1 MINWAGGG
9 ADCILDF
16 GLVLCIYGKM
26 KFGGSLQR
34 DWLITAARN
43 TAQSLIQAC
52 FLNRGTGIQFTFPAQ
67 VQKNRGGMRIHKEIS
82 MSNRYAQSTH
92 LKRESTLKQQQKKK
106 ISMSSENKDISQKNE

>member
-52 FLNRGTGIQFTFPAQ
+52 FLNRGIGIQFTFPAQ
-67 VQKNRGGMRIHKEIS
+67 VHKNRGGMRIHKEIS
-82 MSNRYAQSTH
+82 MSKRYAQSSSSEERIDAQAT
-92 LKRESTLKQQQKKK
+92 KKK
-106 ISMSSENKDISQKNE
+106 TTKKN

>member
-1 MINWAGGG
+1 M
-9 ADCILDF
+9 DF

-52 FLNRGTGIQFTFPAQ
+52 FLNRGIGIQFTFPAQ
-67 VQKNRGGMRIHKEIS
+67 MHKHRGGMRIHKEIS
-82 MSNRYAQSTH
+82 MSNRYAQS
-92 LKRESTLKQQQKKK
+92 S
-106 ISMSSENKDISQKNE
+106 SSEERIDAQATTKKLACLQRTKIYHKKMNNEDLALASLYN